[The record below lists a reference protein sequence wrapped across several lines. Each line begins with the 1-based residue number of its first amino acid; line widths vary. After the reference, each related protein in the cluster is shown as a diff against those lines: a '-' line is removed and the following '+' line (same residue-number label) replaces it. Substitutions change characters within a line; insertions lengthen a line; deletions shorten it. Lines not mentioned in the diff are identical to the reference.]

1 MMSYTPPV
9 TDDVKRETLEAYE
22 ATGSVTKTALA
33 LGISRKAASKRL
45 KRWGIKTAAYTGQI
59 SNPPLP
65 SAAIPPD
72 GFVVRRNA
80 AEFDADGALKRQ
92 WVETAPGG
100 TEMYQVPANHVVKG
114 ESALVDGNGM
124 LLARW
129 IKTRDGAVGAGLVE
143 AFQEAFKNYE
153 GGAPAIPAPYVSD
166 DDMLSLYCLPDLH
179 FGMMAWNTETKG
191 GDYDIDIAT
200 ETALKSIETLV
211 ARSQPSKHA
220 VLLGLGDMFHADDQ
234 KNVTPGSG
242 HQLDLDGRH
251 AKVFAAGAKLVLRMV
266 EIIATKHEFIEVR
279 FVPGNHDITSATCL
293 TVALGM
299 FYSGHDRITVN
310 TDPGIAW
317 YRLHGQ
323 CLLGATHGHTMK
335 LDRMPGIMAVDRAE
349 DWGKA
354 KYRNMFVGHF
364 HSETSKEISGVRV
377 EVLQSPAARDA
388 WNSASGYRSGRS
400 LSVITFHKTEGEIQR
415 HRVNLG

>member
-1 MMSYTPPV
+1 LPYIPPV
-9 TDDVKRETLEAYE
+9 TDDVKRQTLEAYE
-22 ATGSVTKTALA
+22 ATGSINKAAAA
-33 LGISRKAASKRL
+33 LGITRKAMSKRL
-45 KRWGIKTAAYTGQI
+45 KRWGVRQAAYSGQI
-59 SNPPLP
+59 GSPP
-65 SAAIPPD
+65 IPKMGQPPE
-72 GFVVRRNA
+72 GFGVFRNA
-80 AEFDADGALKRQ
+80 AEYDADGNLKKQ
-92 WVETAPGG
+92 WVETRRENGEEFQPLAG
-100 TEMYQVPANHVVKG
+100 HVIKG
-114 ESALVDGNGM
+114 ESALVDPDGRIV
-124 LLARW
+124 AKW
-129 IKTRDGAVGAGLVE
+129 IKTREGAVGAGLVE
-143 AFQEAFKNYE
+143 ALQEAFKTYE
-153 GGAPAIPAPYVSD
+153 GAAPAIPAPYVSD

-179 FGMMAWNTETKG
+179 FGMMAWNLETKG
-191 GDYDIDIAT
+191 GDYDISIAT

-211 ARSQPSKHA
+211 ARSQPSRHA
-220 VLLGLGDMFHADDQ
+220 VLLGLGDLFHADDQ

-266 EIIATKHEFIEVR
+266 EIIAAKHEFVELR

-293 TVALGM
+293 TVALDM
-299 FYSGHDRITVN
+299 FYNGHERITVN

-335 LDRMPGIMAVDRAE
+335 LDRMPGIMAMDRAE

-388 WNSASGYRSGRS
+388 WNAASGYRSGRS